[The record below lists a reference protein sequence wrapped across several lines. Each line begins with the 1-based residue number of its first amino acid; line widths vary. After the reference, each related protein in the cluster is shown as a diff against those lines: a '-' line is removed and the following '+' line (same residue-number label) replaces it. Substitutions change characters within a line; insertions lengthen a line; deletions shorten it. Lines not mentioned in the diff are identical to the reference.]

1 MKKLIAGLGMLL
13 LAAPVAQAIA
23 KGHANADDMRTKRAN
38 LQKPVVRVKHHIVK
52 VEPCQCQ
59 LPAGYRAPAKRVQQ
73 QHAHKPQ
80 ATGWQRAAKVVPQL
94 RQTPQQWANTKPI
107 RTKVKATTSAI
118 T

>member
-1 MKKLIAGLGMLL
+1 MKKLIAGLGILL
-13 LAAPVAQAIA
+13 LATPVAQAIA
-23 KGHANADDMRTKRAN
+23 KGHASTDDMRTKRAN
-38 LQKPVVRVKHHIVK
+38 LQKPIVRVKHHTVK

-59 LPAGYRAPAKRVQQ
+59 LPTGHHAPAQQ
-73 QHAHKPQ
+73 QRAHKPQ